1 MDLGVVWRLQD
12 LMSSPMAN
20 ITRNANQAQRAVD
33 NASSQ
38 ISQGMQRAIDTA
50 NSLQEAVQI
59 EVPPVVVDANQAQ
72 RELRRVLAIQEQMRR
87 MAGVSNVVRVSAQDK
102 DLNALSARLE
112 ALKKYSAM
120 LRVGADDTELAV
132 TMRKIQALQAM
143 INRLSNAQVNVNVR
157 SQEIDKV
164 VRQIARIQGYTA
176 TLNVDDSRVQ
186 AANRTLDTLYSQIA
200 SVPEVRAQVDTQGI
214 VEASNRVSFLSN
226 MMTRLFGNRNEIQ
239 IDINNATT
247 RIEAIR
253 AQIASLENYRST
265 LTIGVDDA
273 RIEIANRSIQELQSQ
288 LGSTQE
294 VLSNTQRQ
302 FERSGGVF
310 GRMRGWLTDLSGVFR
325 RTGFSVNDLQEKI
338 RKLQEYRNTLRIGV
352 DTQEIARATSEIN
365 QLQQQLDGVEARFNR
380 RRNLSVGVGSGIWS
394 MVKGALPALGVA
406 GAMAAG
412 GNILNKGMDREV
424 QVSNFEQFIPNTKL
438 ANQTFNN
445 LNQWGNDTIYKNS
458 DVLKVGAKV
467 AEQFGATRVMPQMK
481 MYGDLAGGN
490 AEDLA
495 GIART
500 MGQIKGV
507 GRLQGDELNELAN
520 HGILGL
526 QEEIAKL
533 KGVSV
538 SAFYQMKE
546 KGLISFQDVQKAM
559 ERMTGEGGKYFGRL
573 DRMSQT
579 TFGRVQKLWG
589 TIEEK
594 LAGLGTMSLP
604 SMNKVVD
611 WANKFVENWQPI
623 GVAITGLTRAF
634 NPLWDAIHQ
643 VIVVLGLVPAS
654 GDGVIETING
664 IASVINTLASGV
676 HFASTVVQNLV
687 NGIRSL
693 PFGDTILQVVALSG
707 AMKLLGVGT
716 GLGQISDAFI
726 FMKGHIGDVFTWFG
740 KMASIPWGNAINGI
754 AGLRSVW
761 VALNAAF
768 VATPIGAIIVGI
780 VAVAAALT
788 YAWENSA
795 KFREVVI
802 RSWVAIQMMFEK
814 LQPFLIGTWEAIKGI
829 GLGVWEVVLFV
840 ANVFKGVWLSV
851 VWVKD
856 GILKVWNSLSEG
868 TKSVFET
875 IGEIIKTSLRV
886 AIAVATLGVSEF
898 IIWALGKLSTVSK
911 TVSNAY
917 NSKNA
922 TAQVNAVELQ
932 RQRDEYFGK
941 DRTLTENTRNARRAA
956 RYARLGQDNPFS
968 KVPNLPTPPSTGGEG
983 STGKTDSVDAA
994 KSKTIVININK
1005 MLETVN
1011 INANS
1016 ENVGRSIQD
1025 EVMDALNR
1033 ILLSGDRLALE

>member
-1 MDLGVVWRLQD
+1 MDLGIVWRLQD

-20 ITRNANQAQRAVD
+20 ISRNANAAQRAVD
-33 NASSQ
+33 NASTQ

-59 EVPPVVVDANQAQ
+59 EVPPVVIDATQAQ

-120 LRVGADDTELAV
+120 LRIGADDMELAV

-143 INRLSNAQVNVNVR
+143 INRLSNAQVNVNVQ

-186 AANRTLDTLYSQIA
+186 AANRTLETLYSRIA
-200 SVPEVRAQVDTQGI
+200 SVPEINTQVNTQGV

-239 IDINNATT
+239 IDINNASS

-294 VLSNTQRQ
+294 VLANTQRQ

-406 GAMAAG
+406 GAVAAG

-424 QVSNFEQFIPNTKL
+424 QVSNFQQFIPDTKL
-438 ANQTFNN
+438 ANQTFSN

-467 AEQFGATRVMPQMK
+467 AEQFGAARVMPQMK

-533 KGVSV
+533 KGVSL

-604 SMNKVVD
+604 SMNKIID

-716 GLGQISDAFI
+716 GLGQISEALK
-726 FMKGHIGDVFTWFG
+726 FMKGQIGDVFSWFG
-740 KMASIPWGNAINGI
+740 KIAAIPWGNAITGI
-754 AGLRSVW
+754 SGLRSVW

-814 LQPFLIGTWEAIKGI
+814 LQPFLVGTWEAIKGI

-868 TKSVFET
+868 TRSVFKT
-875 IGEIIKTSLRV
+875 IGEIIITTLRV
-886 AIAVATLGVSEF
+886 AIGIATLGLSEF

-968 KVPNLPTPPSTGGEG
+968 KVPNLPTPPSTGGE
-983 STGKTDSVDAA
+983 SSGKTDSVDAA
-994 KSKTIVININK
+994 KSKTVVININK

-1011 INANS
+1011 INAQS

>member
-1 MDLGVVWRLQD
+1 
-12 LMSSPMAN
+12 MSSPMAN
-20 ITRNANQAQRAVD
+20 ISRNANAAQRAVD
-33 NASSQ
+33 NASTQ

-59 EVPPVVVDANQAQ
+59 EVPPLVIDANQAQ

-143 INRLSNAQVNVNVR
+143 INRLSNAQVNVNVQ

-186 AANRTLDTLYSQIA
+186 AANRTLETLYSRIA
-200 SVPEVRAQVDTQGI
+200 SVPEINTQVNTQGV

-239 IDINNATT
+239 VDINNANT

-253 AQIASLENYRST
+253 AQMASLENYRST

-273 RIEIANRSIQELQSQ
+273 RIEIANRSIRELQSQ

-294 VLSNTQRQ
+294 VLANTQRQ

-406 GAMAAG
+406 GAVAAG

-424 QVSNFEQFIPNTKL
+424 QVSNFQQFIPDTKL
-438 ANQTFNN
+438 ANQTFSN

-467 AEQFGATRVMPQMK
+467 AEQFGAVKVMPQMK

-533 KGVSV
+533 KG
-538 SAFYQMKE
+538 Y
-546 KGLISFQDVQKAM
+546 L
-559 ERMTGEGGKYFGRL
+559 YRL
-573 DRMSQT
+573 
-579 TFGRVQKLWG
+579 
-589 TIEEK
+589 
-594 LAGLGTMSLP
+594 
-604 SMNKVVD
+604 
-611 WANKFVENWQPI
+611 
-623 GVAITGLTRAF
+623 
-634 NPLWDAIHQ
+634 
-643 VIVVLGLVPAS
+643 
-654 GDGVIETING
+654 
-664 IASVINTLASGV
+664 
-676 HFASTVVQNLV
+676 
-687 NGIRSL
+687 
-693 PFGDTILQVVALSG
+693 
-707 AMKLLGVGT
+707 
-716 GLGQISDAFI
+716 
-726 FMKGHIGDVFTWFG
+726 
-740 KMASIPWGNAINGI
+740 SI
-754 AGLRSVW
+754 
-761 VALNAAF
+761 
-768 VATPIGAIIVGI
+768 
-780 VAVAAALT
+780 
-788 YAWENSA
+788 
-795 KFREVVI
+795 K
-802 RSWVAIQMMFEK
+802 
-814 LQPFLIGTWEAIKGI
+814 
-829 GLGVWEVVLFV
+829 
-840 ANVFKGVWLSV
+840 
-851 VWVKD
+851 
-856 GILKVWNSLSEG
+856 
-868 TKSVFET
+868 
-875 IGEIIKTSLRV
+875 
-886 AIAVATLGVSEF
+886 
-898 IIWALGKLSTVSK
+898 
-911 TVSNAY
+911 
-917 NSKNA
+917 
-922 TAQVNAVELQ
+922 
-932 RQRDEYFGK
+932 
-941 DRTLTENTRNARRAA
+941 
-956 RYARLGQDNPFS
+956 
-968 KVPNLPTPPSTGGEG
+968 
-983 STGKTDSVDAA
+983 
-994 KSKTIVININK
+994 
-1005 MLETVN
+1005 
-1011 INANS
+1011 
-1016 ENVGRSIQD
+1016 
-1025 EVMDALNR
+1025 
-1033 ILLSGDRLALE
+1033 